1 MRKNYFIAEIINIFL
16 FNHLIG
22 LCPDCSNK
30 LNYHSKKR
38 EVKRMKKKAKHSKH
52 ENENNSPSSSTS
64 FSRNTENSTITEQ
77 QMNVADEP
85 TAPTIA
91 GNEVAHQQLEQIF
104 WSKST
109 NEEEKTREEEFDEY
123 LADLLL

>member
-1 MRKNYFIAEIINIFL
+1 MHA
-16 FNHLIG
+16 G
-22 LCPDCSNK
+22 LCPECSHK

-38 EVKRMKKKAKHSKH
+38 EVKRMKKQSKHSKH
-52 ENENNSPSSSTS
+52 SKHKTDEDIPTASTSSSIV
-64 FSRNTENSTITEQ
+64 NAEHNL
-77 QMNVADEP
+77 
-85 TAPTIA
+85 TAEHRVDGSEGDGPPIRS
-91 GNEVAHQQLEQIF
+91 NEAQQQLEQIF

>member
-1 MRKNYFIAEIINIFL
+1 MDNIIFNYFV
-16 FNHLIG
+16 G

-38 EVKRMKKKAKHSKH
+38 EVKRMKKKSKH
-52 ENENNSPSSSTS
+52 GKHKNEDNAPGSSTS
-64 FSRNTENSTITEQ
+64 SCMNTQNSSTTEQ
-77 QMNVADEP
+77 YTNAPDELS
-85 TAPTIA
+85 APSVT

-109 NEEEKTREEEFDEY
+109 NDEEKTREEEFDEY